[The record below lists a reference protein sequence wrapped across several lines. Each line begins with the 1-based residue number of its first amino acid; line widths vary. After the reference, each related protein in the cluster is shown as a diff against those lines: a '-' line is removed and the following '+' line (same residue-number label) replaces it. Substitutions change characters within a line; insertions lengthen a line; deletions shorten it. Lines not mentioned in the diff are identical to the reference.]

1 MVFLIFFLYLG
12 NLTHPKVLSR
22 KKEERKPEPEIQKKS
37 SKDTSTITWIS
48 VTAVLISVLIAGL
61 INRLRKC
68 NHSVDSK
75 LSDPVEISSVTGLDA
90 QRTRTDVGER
100 GLVSLEKVLSQ
111 GRYSTVWKGRIK
123 EQPVAVKVYLEAT
136 KLSWQ
141 KERAI
146 YELLSGDHP
155 NISKLIYNEFLGGKD
170 EPLWLAIDY
179 CENGSLREYLLKKTL
194 SWNEAIFLASGI
206 TNGVAF
212 LQSESFPDGRAKV
225 AVAHRDLKSTNILVR
240 KDGTSVIS
248 DFGLALSLGCIEDG
262 SEKVGRFIKECLKAE
277 GRVTGGAVR
286 YVWVKRLS
294 HHSTRSVP
302 TTKAISFP
310 DPTVQL

>member
-1 MVFLIFFLYLG
+1 M
-12 NLTHPKVLSR
+12 
-22 KKEERKPEPEIQKKS
+22 
-37 SKDTSTITWIS
+37 
-48 VTAVLISVLIAGL
+48 LISVLIAGL

-90 QRTRTDVGER
+90 QRTMTDVGER

-194 SWNEAIFLASGI
+194 SWNEAIFLASSI

-225 AVAHRDLKSTNILVR
+225 AVAHRDLKSTNILVK

-277 GRVTGGAVR
+277 GRATGGAVR